1 MDKEGEGPEGVI
13 LLEKRKKKNKK
24 KEEGK
29 KRQRDRILPFLT
41 SNRMM
46 RIMHFI
52 IQIQSRHHQLLDP
65 IFLLFSLFFLV
76 ILFPLSFPL
85 NLPTNQPRNLLSQ
98 INQNIRRLTN
108 HQSFSISL
116 FSFSSLSSFT
126 GKTNSQPG
134 RTKHGR
140 IPRFRFQCVRIHT
153 DALDGCVAIF
163 MSRGRGRG
171 ICNVCVG
178 NFLGFEG

>member
-1 MDKEGEGPEGVI
+1 
-13 LLEKRKKKNKK
+13 
-24 KEEGK
+24 
-29 KRQRDRILPFLT
+29 
-41 SNRMM
+41 
-46 RIMHFI
+46 MHLI

-65 IFLLFSLFFLV
+65 KFLLFSLFSLFFLV
-76 ILFPLSFPL
+76 ILPLPCSFPL
-85 NLPTNQPRNLLSQ
+85 DLPTNQPRNLLSQ

-126 GKTNSQPG
+126 GKTNSQSR
-134 RTKHGR
+134 RTKYRR
-140 IPRFRFQCVRIHT
+140 IPRCRFQCVRIHT

-171 ICNVCVG
+171 RGICNVCVG
-178 NFLGFEG
+178 DFLGFEG